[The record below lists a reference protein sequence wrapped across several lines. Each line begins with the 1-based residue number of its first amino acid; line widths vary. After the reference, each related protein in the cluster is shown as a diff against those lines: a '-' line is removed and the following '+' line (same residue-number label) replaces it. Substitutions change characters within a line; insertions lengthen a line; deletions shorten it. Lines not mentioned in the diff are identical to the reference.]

1 MTESEA
7 WDSLA
12 EHLKQKN
19 YTGVLV
25 LADWFQ
31 ENDKEEVAVY
41 LRWAER
47 KKYLPE
53 FAMVKF
59 NSASVES
66 PCWKCKCGVEKGIH
80 TCFIGEENL
89 KREITNGSIQLK
101 RLLEWYCD

>member
-31 ENDKEEVAVY
+31 ENGKEEVAVY
-41 LRWAER
+41 LRWATKR
-47 KKYLPE
+47 TMLPE
-53 FAMVKF
+53 WDASLGVGYWLFWCTISNASFRRLPMYFALNV
-59 NSASVES
+59 VEEAD
-66 PCWKCKCGVEKGIH
+66 KLYYQK
-80 TCFIGEENL
+80 
-89 KREITNGSIQLK
+89 
-101 RLLEWYCD
+101 EWYSD

>member
-31 ENDKEEVAVY
+31 ENEKEEVAVY

-47 KKYLPE
+47 KKHLPE
-53 FAMVKF
+53 FTAVRF
-59 NSASVES
+59 NDAPVES
-66 PCWKCKCGVEKGIH
+66 PCWKCKWDISKGTH
-80 TCFIGEENL
+80 TYYEPLSNL
-89 KREITNGSIQLK
+89 KRYIANRATDLK
-101 RLLEWYCD
+101 RNQEWYSD